1 MQLTLLMHLSAV
13 RVLFFVGITLVVLPI
28 IFLILKGT
36 KKINPKK
43 SAVNAAGTLLA
54 FGIAFCIPFLYGVY
68 LDGKFGVFDYTDED
82 ILYVAAGNEDHKAIR
97 TILERGANPSV
108 NTRFKECAFVE
119 SVKNGDIESVKL
131 MLANGAEVN
140 NCFGQFT
147 PLGTACM
154 NGDTEMAALLIER
167 GAEPDYKPNMYISAL
182 TCAAAFD
189 EGYNAELIELLCRAG
204 ADRKA
209 VSISD
214 EGRLMVPFKYYFV
227 KAKNLT
233 LAPDEQAAYDRIAE
247 LLERSYREWV
257 VENAAELFD

>member
-28 IFLILKGT
+28 IFYILKA
-36 KKINPKK
+36 KKKLRPKK
-43 SAVNAAGTLLA
+43 AAERTAGAALGV
-54 FGIAFCIPFLYGVY
+54 GIALCIPFLYGVY
-68 LDGKFGVFDYTDED
+68 LDVKFGVFDYTDED
-82 ILYVAAGNEDHKAIR
+82 ILYVAAGSKDHNAVR

-108 NTRFKECAFVE
+108 NTRFKDCAFAE
-119 SVKNGDIESVKL
+119 SVRNGDVESVKL

-140 NCFGQFT
+140 NSFGQFT
-147 PLGTACM
+147 PLGIACM
-154 NGDTEMAALLIER
+154 NGDTDMAALLIER
-167 GAEPDYKPNMYISAL
+167 GADPDYKPNMYISAL

-189 EGYNAELIELLCRAG
+189 EGYNAELIELLCSSG

-209 VSISD
+209 VSVSD

-247 LLERSYREWV
+247 LLEKSYREWV